1 MASFPHYTGSIL
13 AGGQSSRMGQPKE
26 GVVLSDGRRM
36 IEPLISSLSQVCQ
49 QIVIVGACRGFSIRP
64 QSGLLH
70 LHDATPGMGPLAA
83 INTLL
88 QSGIDPN
95 GYLVTAC
102 DQPFLTPE
110 LFRLLVANRSDIPRI
125 LKPGRDEMLLPFPGY
140 YPVAWR
146 HKTEKALQEGEGS
159 ICRLIEKMQVTYVAF
174 PEEWKRNLRN
184 INTPADLERAS

>member
-1 MASFPHYTGSIL
+1 MASSPHYTGAIL

-36 IEPLISSLSQVCQ
+36 IEHLILPLSQVCH
-49 QIVIVGACRGFSIRP
+49 QIVIVGTCRGFSIPP

-70 LHDATPGMGPLAA
+70 LHDTTPGMGPLAA

-110 LFRLLVANRSDIPRI
+110 LFRLLVADPSSLPRI
-125 LKPGRDEMLLPFPGY
+125 LKPDEMLLPFPGY
-140 YPVAWR
+140 YPVTWR
-146 HKTEKALQEGEGS
+146 HKIEEALQEGERS
-159 ICRLIEKMQVTYVAF
+159 ICRLIEKTQVDYVAF
-174 PEEWKRNLRN
+174 PGEWKMDLRN
-184 INTPADLERAS
+184 INTPGDLERAS